1 MNLDNPYDVVM
12 HYLLI
17 EGMTCFEHYDEFPM
31 VGALECMLAHWTRL
45 VMNNDIA
52 FG

>member
-1 MNLDNPYDVVM
+1 MNLGNPYDVVM

-17 EGMTCFEHYDEFPM
+17 EGMTCFDYKDEFLM
-31 VGALECMLAHWTRL
+31 VDALECMFAHWTRL
-45 VMNNDIA
+45 MMNNNIA